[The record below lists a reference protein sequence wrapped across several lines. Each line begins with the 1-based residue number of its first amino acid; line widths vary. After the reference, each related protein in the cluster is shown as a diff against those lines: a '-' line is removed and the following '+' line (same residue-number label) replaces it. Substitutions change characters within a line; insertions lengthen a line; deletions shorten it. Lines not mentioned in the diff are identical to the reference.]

1 MCYRWAI
8 TKSLMS
14 TKTIKLY
21 NVLVDLKVDRAVAE
35 EAVDSIL
42 TKEEAFQT
50 LVTKEDLHR
59 QTKWIVSTFLAVALG
74 QIAVLTGIMTLILR
88 AYI

>member
-1 MCYRWAI
+1 
-8 TKSLMS
+8 MS

-21 NVLVDLKVDRAVAE
+21 NVLVDLKVDRSVAE
-35 EAVDSIL
+35 EAVESIL

-74 QIAVLTGIMTLILR
+74 QIAVLTGIMTLILG
-88 AYI
+88 ANI

>member
-1 MCYRWAI
+1 
-8 TKSLMS
+8 MS

-21 NVLVDLKVDRAVAE
+21 NVLVDLKVDRATAE
-35 EAVDSIL
+35 QAIEPIL

-50 LVTKEDLHR
+50 LATKEDMHR
-59 QTKWIVSTFLAVALG
+59 QTKWIVGTFVGVALG
-74 QIAVLTGIMTLILR
+74 QIAVMSGIMTLILR

>member
-1 MCYRWAI
+1 
-8 TKSLMS
+8 MS

-35 EAVDSIL
+35 EAVESIL
-42 TKEEAFQT
+42 TNEEAFQT

-59 QTKWIVSTFLAVALG
+59 QTQWIVSTFLAVALG
-74 QIAVLTGIMTLILR
+74 QIAVLIGITMLILG
-88 AYI
+88 AHI

>member
-1 MCYRWAI
+1 
-8 TKSLMS
+8 MS

-21 NVLVDLKVDRAVAE
+21 QVLVDLNVDNAVAE
-35 EAVDSIL
+35 EAVEPFL
-42 TKEEAFQT
+42 TKEEAFQA

-59 QTKWIVSTFLAVALG
+59 QTKWIVGTFIGVALG

>member
-1 MCYRWAI
+1 
-8 TKSLMS
+8 MS

-35 EAVDSIL
+35 EAVESIL
-42 TKEEAFQT
+42 SKEEAFQT

-59 QTKWIVSTFLAVALG
+59 QTKWIVGTFLAVALG
-74 QIAVLTGIMTLILR
+74 QIAVLTGIMTLILG
-88 AYI
+88 AHI